1 MSSVQLS
8 NNEADETGEVIET
21 DNLLK
26 CGIDTIY
33 NSFTSNVGNYLE
45 QIKEQ
50 KKIIND
56 LSQKLELMKEE
67 LEMIVRENQYYKTQ
81 NEKLKNEIDN
91 LNKIVNNIKG
101 KLTKFDFKINNK
113 KIIENINQENINDK
127 NIQRIENTNFKNFF
141 KKSVYPVNYSK
152 YENRNS
158 NYNRDKSLQNLE
170 LNKNSKTFRYIK
182 HFNLDDL
189 SNSKV
194 YKINNNLV
202 NIDNLGNL
210 NNEANL
216 NNDKYKNNFNID
228 DYNNKLSHLNEYKN
242 MTKKQKQ
249 SHNSIYNLV
258 KNKIAESHD
267 LSNILNLHKKPIKIK
282 KGDKTY
288 NINNSKLMKQANI
301 SSDIA
306 TPITLDNKYNNN
318 QNDDKNDIFILK
330 KISEKNQKRSNSSN
344 SVVLREIMNN
354 EKLKIKSYAN
364 RNNGKDNSLQLFNSS
379 PYMQG
384 LECDEY
390 KRQVCQTYQN
400 IDKNNG
406 DENGNYCLKELKM
419 KEMSFF
425 IKKCKLYLDQVT
437 FEKIMKIFQ
446 EYKNGIITDEGI
458 IKKVNHYLK
467 NNTELLNLFKNII
480 L

>member
-1 MSSVQLS
+1 MSSVQIS
-8 NNEADETGEVIET
+8 NNETDETGEVIEP

-33 NSFTSNVGNYLE
+33 NSFTSNAGNYIE

-56 LSQKLELMKEE
+56 LSQKIELMKEE

-113 KIIENINQENINDK
+113 KIIENINQENMNDK
-127 NIQRIENTNFKNFF
+127 NIERIDNTNFKNYF

-170 LNKNSKTFRYIK
+170 LNKNSKTFRYTK

-189 SNSKV
+189 SNSKI

-202 NIDNLGNL
+202 NMDNLANL
-210 NNEANL
+210 NNEENL
-216 NNDKYKNNFNID
+216 NNDKYKSNFNID
-228 DYNNKLSHLNEYKN
+228 DYNKISHLNEYKN
-242 MTKKQKQ
+242 MTKNQKQ
-249 SHNSIYNLV
+249 AHNSIYNLV
-258 KNKIAESHD
+258 KNKIVESHD
-267 LSNILNLHKKPIKIK
+267 LSNILNPNKKGTKIK
-282 KGDKTY
+282 KRDKTY
-288 NINNSKLMKQANI
+288 NIDNIKLMKQANI
-301 SSDIA
+301 SSDISA
-306 TPITLDNKYNNN
+306 PITLVNKYDNNHH
-318 QNDDKNDIFILK
+318 DDKNDIFIQK
-330 KISEKNQKRSNSSN
+330 KISEKNKKRSNSSN
-344 SVVLREIMNN
+344 SVVLKDIMNN
-354 EKLKIKSYAN
+354 EKLKIKSYAK
-364 RNNGKDNSLQLFNSS
+364 RNNGKDNSLQIFNSS

-384 LECDEY
+384 VDNDEY
-390 KRQVCQTYQN
+390 RKQVCQTYQN
-400 IDKNNG
+400 IDKINN
-406 DENGNYCLKELKM
+406 DENGNNCLKELKM
-419 KEMSFF
+419 KEMTFF
-425 IKKCKLYLDQVT
+425 IKKCKLYLDQIT

-458 IKKVNHYLK
+458 IKKINHYLK

>member
-1 MSSVQLS
+1 MSSVQLQ
-8 NNEADETGEVIET
+8 NNETDETGEIIES

-33 NSFTSNVGNYLE
+33 NSFTSNAGNYIE
-45 QIKEQ
+45 KIKEQ

-56 LSQKLELMKEE
+56 LTQKLELMKEE

-113 KIIENINQENINDK
+113 KIIENINHENINDK
-127 NIQRIENTNFKNFF
+127 NIQRIDNTNFKNYF
-141 KKSVYPVNYSK
+141 KKSIYHANYSK
-152 YENRNS
+152 HENRNS

-170 LNKNSKTFRYIK
+170 QNKNSKTFRYIK
-182 HFNLDDL
+182 HFNLEDL
-189 SNSKV
+189 SNSKI
-194 YKINNNLV
+194 YKINNNLI

-228 DYNNKLSHLNEYKN
+228 DYNNKISHLNEYKN
-242 MTKKQKQ
+242 LTKNQKQ

-258 KNKIAESHD
+258 KNKIVESHD
-267 LSNILNLHKKPIKIK
+267 LSNILNLHKKSIKIK
-282 KGDKTY
+282 KGDKAY
-288 NINNSKLMKQANI
+288 NIINSKLIKQANI
-301 SSDIA
+301 SSDISA
-306 TPITLDNKYNNN
+306 HINLDNNYDNN
-318 QNDDKNDIFILK
+318 QIDDKSDEFIQK
-330 KISEKNQKRSNSSN
+330 KIDEKDKKRSNSSN
-344 SVVLREIMNN
+344 SIVLREIMNN
-354 EKLKIKSYAN
+354 EKLKIKSYGN
-364 RNNGKDNSLQLFNSS
+364 RNNGKDNSLQIFNSS

-384 LECDEY
+384 VECDEY
-390 KRQVCQTYQN
+390 KKKVCQTYQN
-400 IDKNNG
+400 IDKNYD
-406 DENGNYCLKELKM
+406 DENGNNCLKELKM
-419 KEMSFF
+419 KEMTFF
-425 IKKCKLYLDQVT
+425 IKKCKLYLDQIT
-437 FEKIMKIFQ
+437 FEKILKIFQ